1 MLYFYRWMDG
11 DVLNTLTPKMISNR
25 PNTYTYTKAIAEYLL
40 YQNKEELPVVIFR
53 PSIVGASWNEPVPV
67 SIHNLILIIL
77 SCWNKGIQDF
87 SIIFLFSCS
96 DSFFVKHKS
105 RFILHYF
112 VLKWFCAWCF
122 RDGLITTMVLQDC

>member
-11 DVLNTLTPKMISNR
+11 DVLNTLTPKMIGNR

-77 SCWNKGIQDF
+77 SCWNKVKQDF
-87 SIIFLFSCS
+87 SIILLFSCS
-96 DSFFVKHKS
+96 DSFFVKHTVTS
-105 RFILHYF
+105 LNQDSFYIILY
-112 VLKWFCAWCF
+112 
-122 RDGLITTMVLQDC
+122 